1 MKAPTGKIRSQSK
14 NHCMCLG
21 KKIKN
26 IKVPHWWL
34 SVARVGYEGVHCEIN
49 VNECALQPPLCQN
62 NGGCEDNPVRGNV
75 SNWFVCRCGSWG
87 DLFITGTYCETTF
100 GQCDLELLK
109 VTDDPVCHNGGT
121 CRDFPDYFQLQE
133 VYYRTQ

>member
-1 MKAPTGKIRSQSK
+1 M
-14 NHCMCLG
+14 
-21 KKIKN
+21 
-26 IKVPHWWL
+26 

-75 SNWFVCRCGSWG
+75 TNWFVCRCGSWG
-87 DLFITGTYCETTF
+87 DLFFTGTYCETTF

-121 CRDFPDYFQLQE
+121 CRDFPDYFQCDCAPGWEGTTVL
-133 VYYRTQ
+133 VYETFHANTYLFSTL